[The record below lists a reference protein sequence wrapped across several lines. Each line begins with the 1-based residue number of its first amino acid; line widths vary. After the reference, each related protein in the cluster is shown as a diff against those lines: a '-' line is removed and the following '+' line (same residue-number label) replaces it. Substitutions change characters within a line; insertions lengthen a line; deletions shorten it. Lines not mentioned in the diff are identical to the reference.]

1 MFSLSLVLDKGERK
15 IERLIITVLSSYN
28 EQLRSNVN
36 GGEKL
41 KPFATNLITT
51 IVRSIEKSE
60 KDWTNTRKVSR
71 VLSRHRETRS

>member
-60 KDWTNTRKVSR
+60 KDWTNTGRISR